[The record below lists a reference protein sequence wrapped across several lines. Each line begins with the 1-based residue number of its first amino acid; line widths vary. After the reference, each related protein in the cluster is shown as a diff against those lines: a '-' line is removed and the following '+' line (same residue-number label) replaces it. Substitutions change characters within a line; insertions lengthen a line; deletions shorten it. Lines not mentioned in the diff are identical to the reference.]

1 MILFG
6 QSIVQINNF
15 YNYNFNFTNT
25 IFKFFYHLK
34 GILRPPKKT
43 KPSDFSTRVPPYANR
58 DILMVLSEISPWRA
72 RCSNWFLE
80 YLRAHCHVLV
90 LPDSSSWPAIQ
101 EILVVEEIYDL
112 DPAGKYLHQTT
123 HRRFLPNAIPTL
135 TVFSSLR

>member
-1 MILFG
+1 
-6 QSIVQINNF
+6 
-15 YNYNFNFTNT
+15 
-25 IFKFFYHLK
+25 
-34 GILRPPKKT
+34 
-43 KPSDFSTRVPPYANR
+43 
-58 DILMVLSEISPWRA
+58 MVLSEISPRRA

-101 EILVVEEIYDL
+101 EILVVEEIHDL

-135 TVFSSLR
+135 TVFSSLRQVQFFLMLSYQLMILAMDCKVPRALTYFFIANTIIFIYLFGNFYRKSYTKKQV